1 MDPSYREELVMKGRL
16 TVTMNVHGDICTVQ
30 KGGGIGIRS
39 SEIMR
44 CLRIASTKVVEI
56 TSSLKKAVSIH
67 F

>member
-30 KGGGIGIRS
+30 KGGGVGIRS

>member
-44 CLRIASTKVVEI
+44 CLRIASTKVLEI